1 MGPLGEEARTLSPSV
16 TSELIGDSDNL
27 HRNYPL
33 KKIQENNE
41 SEIMQTVL
49 DDARDSYAEE
59 VVVELRSETN
69 EDLEGN
75 VSRIV
80 EWIEAWLRDNASHDG
95 RSRSKEPNS

>member
-1 MGPLGEEARTLSPSV
+1 MGSLGEEVRTLPPSI
-16 TSELIGDSDNL
+16 TSELTGDSDNL
-27 HRNYPL
+27 PRNYPL

-59 VVVELRSETN
+59 VVVELRSETS

-80 EWIEAWLRDNASHDG
+80 AWIETWLRDNASDDG
-95 RSRSKEPNS
+95 MSRSKKQNS